1 MGGLRRG
8 LVTLAIAGSVATGG
22 FIGGLA
28 LSGGPATAATPPSNS
43 ATNEAATT
51 VAATATPSATPK
63 SNEDSAH
70 EKSETAAQEK
80 AENNG
85 TGRHN
90 CPGHSGSSSSTTSST
105 SNA

>member
-28 LSGGPATAATPPSNS
+28 LSGGAATAATPSNS
-43 ATNEAATT
+43 SSGLTATQI
-51 VAATATPSATPK
+51 AATAMPSATPK
-63 SNEDSAH
+63 SNESAAH
-70 EKSETAAQEK
+70 EKAETAAQEK

-85 TGRHN
+85 TAHHN
-90 CPGHSGSSSSTTSST
+90 CPGHSGSTSSTTST
-105 SNA
+105 NSNA